1 MGRDVFVALPTG
13 YGKSLC
19 YCCLPRVVDLV
30 RSVEKQS
37 IVVVVSPLITL
48 MKDQVAAYHSKGLT
62 AGYVIADAGY
72 ESM

>member
-1 MGRDVFVALPTG
+1 MFVALPTG

-37 IVVVVSPLITL
+37 SIVVVVSPLIAL
-48 MKDQVAAYHSKGLT
+48 MKDQVAACHSKGLT

-72 ESM
+72 EST